1 MKNLEEK
8 VKLMDVALRACKVTT
23 NEKEI
28 RLILCLSE
36 ALDSNENLSLKD
48 TLQIYTQIYPHYIPP
63 QR

>member
-1 MKNLEEK
+1 MKNLDEK

-48 TLQIYTQIYPHYIPP
+48 TLQIYTQIYPHYIPLT
-63 QR
+63 R